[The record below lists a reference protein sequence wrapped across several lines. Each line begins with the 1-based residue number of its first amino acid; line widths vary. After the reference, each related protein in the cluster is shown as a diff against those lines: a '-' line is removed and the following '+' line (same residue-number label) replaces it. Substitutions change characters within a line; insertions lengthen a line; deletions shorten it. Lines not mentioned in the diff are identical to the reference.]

1 MKTLKICVTV
11 LHALFVCRS
20 LFANEL
26 CEVTALRFPPLSQTP
41 SYAFKVLPC
50 QILSGLP
57 HHNSR

>member
-26 CEVTALRFPPLSQTP
+26 CKVTALRFSPPLSDTFVCFQ
-41 SYAFKVLPC
+41 SSALP
-50 QILSGLP
+50 
-57 HHNSR
+57 NSLRFTTS